1 MQGEITMTMVTISR
15 DGTWAGDGIWTDDCE
30 IVDCPAVLG
39 DDQDASD
46 ETYEAI
52 CDALASL
59 PQDDEHWRGPVTVER
74 PDGTYT
80 AELLDG

>member
-1 MQGEITMTMVTISR
+1 MSKKIKVTISR
-15 DGTWAGDGIWTDDCE
+15 DGVWAGDGTWTDDCE

-52 CDALASL
+52 CDALADL
-59 PQDDEHWRGPVTVER
+59 PQTGDRWRGPVTVQR
-74 PDGTYT
+74 PNGEYT
-80 AELLDG
+80 AELIEEDN